1 MTHQETRRITKMR
14 YLLLACIAWS
24 LRPDGRTSEI
34 SVKAKFGIAP
44 VQTVHDRRR
53 GSKQVRAVRLKGK
66 GRSEDRPNAVTL
78 ITLRLLRELRLC
90 QVAIINYTRWPFLNR
105 RSASVRRTY
114 PRRAITRPACIIK
127 IFCTHGFEPST
138 PYIRYFAVQDRA
150 YTQHPR
156 MWAMR
161 SSENLPSTQL
171 G

>member
-1 MTHQETRRITKMR
+1 MR
-14 YLLLACIAWS
+14 GPGASHKCGIYYKRVS
-24 LRPDGRTSEI
+24 LGLSCRTGRTSEI

-44 VQTVHDRRR
+44 IQTVQDRRS
-53 GSKQVRAVRLKGK
+53 GNKQVRAARLKGK

-127 IFCTHGFEPST
+127 ILCMHGFEPPT
-138 PYIRYFAVQDRA
+138 PYIRKPAVQDRA